1 MIDIKKIRPCKN
13 GYVDG
18 EYKTTAPFSSFA
30 NIVALEPEYLVGDV
44 NGKGEIE
51 IGDITTILTIMAGG
65 GQIW

>member
-1 MIDIKKIRPCKN
+1 MIDIKKIRPRKN

-18 EYKTTAPFSSFA
+18 EYKTTAPLSSFA

-51 IGDITTILTIMAGG
+51 IGDITTILTIMAGN
-65 GQIW
+65 